1 MFAPI
6 AAYIVIQEFSLC
18 DLKIN
23 TKEQYNWR
31 LKIMYLHSETLRDSL
46 ALGRE
51 KNYLWL
57 YPNFPHSLAER
68 PEEPDRRLGEA
79 KLQGPKGV

>member
-51 KNYLWL
+51 KNYL
-57 YPNFPHSLAER
+57 
-68 PEEPDRRLGEA
+68 
-79 KLQGPKGV
+79 